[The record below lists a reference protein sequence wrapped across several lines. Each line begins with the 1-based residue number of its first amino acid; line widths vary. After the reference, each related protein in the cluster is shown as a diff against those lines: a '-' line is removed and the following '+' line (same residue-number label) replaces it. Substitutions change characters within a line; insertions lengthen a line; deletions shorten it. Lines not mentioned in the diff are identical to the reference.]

1 MKEHKSTPLPNGRL
15 HPRFAGLLSFL
26 RVPRL
31 QDLLAENSP
40 ADWAIY
46 GAPFDG
52 GTTYRPGARFGPR
65 AIRDASQYV
74 KAYHLELAVDWAKSM
89 SVVDAGDAPTAP
101 FSCEANA
108 QMLTEYARTIG
119 GVSTKLLAVGGDHS
133 IALANMRVAFERA
146 GRPQGGL
153 AVLHFDAH
161 LDTVDRVWGEA
172 YSHASPFRRAIEE
185 GIIAPSKML
194 SIGTRG
200 PLTMAEDLAWCKAQ
214 GIEVVS
220 SQDAINS
227 IVGLEAV
234 ARFVT
239 REAQRP
245 VYLSIDIDVL
255 DPAFAPGTGTPVP
268 GGLTTARLFE
278 HLRAAKGMHCV
289 GADVV
294 EVLPDRDTAGITALA
309 AAHCLAEILA
319 LDACVRNA

>member
-1 MKEHKSTPLPNGRL
+1 MKRSKSTLLPNGRV
-15 HPRFAGLLSFL
+15 HPRFAGLLTFL

-31 QDLLAENSP
+31 EDLSAEHAP

-52 GTTYRPGARFGPR
+52 GTTFRPGARFGPR
-65 AIRDASQYV
+65 AVRDASQYV
-74 KAYHLELAVDWAKSM
+74 KAFHLELQVDWAAAL

-108 QMLTEYARTIG
+108 QMMTAHARTIG
-119 GVSTKLLAVGGDHS
+119 APSTKLLAVGGDHS

-146 GRPQGGL
+146 GRPEGGL

-185 GIIAPSKML
+185 GIIAPTKML

-200 PLTMAEDLAWCKAQ
+200 PITMEADLEWCKAQ
-214 GIEVVS
+214 GIEIVS
-220 SQDAINS
+220 SQAAINS
-227 IVGLEAV
+227 NAGLQAV
-234 ARFVT
+234 ERCVAK
-239 REAQRP
+239 AGGQP
-245 VYLSIDIDVL
+245 MYLSIDIDVL
-255 DPAFAPGTGTPVP
+255 DPAFAPGTGTPVA
-268 GGLTTARLFE
+268 GGLSSARLFE
-278 HLRAAKGMHCV
+278 HLRAAKGIQLA

-294 EVLPDRDTAGITALA
+294 EVLPDRDTSGITALA

-319 LDACVRNA
+319 IDASSRA